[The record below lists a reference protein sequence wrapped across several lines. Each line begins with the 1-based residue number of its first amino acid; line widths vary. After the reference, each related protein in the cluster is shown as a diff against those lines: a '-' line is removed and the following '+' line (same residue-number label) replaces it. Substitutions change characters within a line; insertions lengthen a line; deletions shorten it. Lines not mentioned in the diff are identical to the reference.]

1 MKSVNLDF
9 KSLVIGI
16 LFTSLFFVTIGASS
30 TPIVVKSDC
39 DENEIISRILFCIDG
54 GKFDLDSGRFSTY
67 CNN

>member
-16 LFTSLFFVTIGASS
+16 LFTSLCFLTIGASS
-30 TPIVVKSDC
+30 TPIIVKSDC

-54 GKFDLDSGRFSTY
+54 ARIIDGRISTY
-67 CNN
+67 CNS